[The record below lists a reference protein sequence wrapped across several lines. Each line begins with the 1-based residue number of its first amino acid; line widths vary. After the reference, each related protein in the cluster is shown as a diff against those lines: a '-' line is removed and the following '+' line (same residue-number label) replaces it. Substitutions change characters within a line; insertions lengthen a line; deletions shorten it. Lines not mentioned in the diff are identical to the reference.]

1 MAFRF
6 GRLTATE
13 EVVKVDDSQG
23 PAVLVVGR
31 CSVDLYPF
39 EVGVH
44 LEDVTS
50 FGKYLGG
57 SATNVAVAC
66 ARLGRGVTA
75 LTGVGD
81 DPFGRFVISE
91 LERFGV
97 DASHVV
103 VNHRFNTPVTF
114 CEMFPPEHFP
124 LYFYRQ
130 PTTPDL
136 EIGPGDLPLELDRY
150 RIVWLTGSGLSL
162 EPSRSAHHA
171 VLAAARESR
180 VVLDLDYRRRFWA
193 DEVLPRRVL
202 NDVLGQVD
210 VAIGNLE
217 ECRVATG
224 ETDADRAADALLE
237 RGVEIAIVKQGSYG
251 TLAKS
256 RSERAFVPATPIRVV
271 NGLGAG
277 DAFGGAV
284 CHGLLSGWE
293 LHEIIAFAS
302 AAGAILASHIEC
314 APRMPTEEQVRALMA
329 EHPEV
334 AAAVEVWR
342 R

>member
-1 MAFRF
+1 M
-6 GRLTATE
+6 
-13 EVVKVDDSQG
+13 
-23 PAVLVVGR
+23 
-31 CSVDLYPF
+31 
-39 EVGVH
+39 
-44 LEDVTS
+44 
-50 FGKYLGG
+50 
-57 SATNVAVAC
+57 
-66 ARLGRGVTA
+66 
-75 LTGVGD
+75 GD
-81 DPFGRFVISE
+81 DPFGRFVVSE
-91 LERFGV
+91 LEGFGV

-114 CEMFPPEHFP
+114 CEMFPPDDFP

-136 EIGPGDLPLELDRY
+136 EIGPGDLPVDLDQY
-150 RIVWLTGSGLSL
+150 KIMWLTGTGLAL

-171 VLAAARESR
+171 VLAAARDSLI
-180 VVLDLDYRRRFWA
+180 VIDLDYRRRFWS
-193 DEVLPRRVL
+193 DELVPRRVFG
-202 NDVLGQVD
+202 DVLPYAD

-217 ECRVATG
+217 ECRIATG
-224 ETDADRAADALLE
+224 ETDAERAADALLE
-237 RGVEIAIVKQGSYG
+237 RGVKIAIVKQGRHG

-256 RSERAFVPATPIRVV
+256 RTERTFVPSTPVRVV

-302 AAGAILASHIEC
+302 AAGAIVASRIEC
-314 APRMPTEEQVRALMA
+314 APAMPTEDEVRALIA
-329 EHPEV
+329 ENPAV
-334 AAAVEVWR
+334 AKAIEVWR

>member
-1 MAFRF
+1 M
-6 GRLTATE
+6 
-13 EVVKVDDSQG
+13 DDSQV
-23 PAVLVVGR
+23 PQVLVVGR

-39 EVGVH
+39 EVGVR
-44 LEDVTS
+44 LEDVAS

-66 ARLGRGVTA
+66 ARYGHRVTA

-81 DPFGRFVISE
+81 DPFGRFVVNE

-103 VNHRFNTPVTF
+103 VNRRFNTPVTF
-114 CEMFPPEHFP
+114 CEIFPPENFP

-136 EIGPGDLPLELDRY
+136 EIAPGDLPDLDRY
-150 RIVWLTGSGLSL
+150 EIIWLTGTGLAV

-171 VLAAARESR
+171 ILAARRDAT
-180 VVLDLDYRRRFWA
+180 VVLDLDYRERFWIG
-193 DEVLPRRVL
+193 ESTPRRVFS
-202 NDVLGQVD
+202 DVLGSVD
-210 VAIGNLE
+210 VAIGNVE
-217 ECRVATG
+217 ECRIATG
-224 ETDADRAADALLE
+224 ETEPERAADALLDA
-237 RGVEIAIVKQGSYG
+237 GVSIAIVKQGGYG

-256 RSERAFVPATPIRVV
+256 STERVFVPATHIDVL

-293 LHEIIAFAS
+293 LGETIAFAS
-302 AAGAILASHIEC
+302 AAGAIVASRIAC
-314 APRMPTEEQVRALMA
+314 APAMPTDDEVRALIA
-329 EHPEV
+329 QHPEV
-334 AAAVEVWR
+334 ADDVEVWR